1 MMTSIAGI
9 KNLIFDLGGVILDLS
24 VETTQQ
30 AFAKLSGLS
39 MKEVEEIFHRSPGF
53 NDYEKGGMDDP
64 SFRNFLREIYSLNA
78 PDEQIDKCW
87 NAMLLGIPLEKLQLL
102 KRLQHEYRVL
112 LLSNT
117 NDIHLHYINNVILRE
132 LTGETSLDIYF
143 HKAYYSH
150 RLLMRKPDA
159 EIFEFVLKENN
170 LEASETLFLDDNAM
184 NIAGAGSVGIKTIH
198 VTSPDLILPYFNAA
212 GN

>member
-1 MMTSIAGI
+1 MALSAGI

-24 VETTQQ
+24 VETTHE
-30 AFAKLSGLS
+30 ALARLSGIS
-39 MKEVEEIFHRSPGF
+39 KQKSADIFHHSPGL
-53 NDYEKGGMDDP
+53 NEYEKGKMDDT
-64 SFRNFLREIYSLNA
+64 SFRHYLREIYNLKA
-78 PDEQIDKCW
+78 TDEQIDACW

-102 KRLQHEYRVL
+102 NRLRQHYNVL

-117 NDIHLHYINNVILRE
+117 NEIHLHYINNTILSK

-143 HKAYYSH
+143 HKAYYSQ

-159 EIFEFVLKENN
+159 EIFEYVLEENKVN
-170 LEASETLFLDDNAM
+170 PSETLFFDDNAL
-184 NIAGAGSVGIKTIH
+184 NVLGAQSVGIKTVH
-198 VTSPDLILPYFNAA
+198 VTSPDLILTYFNAT